1 MDGAPTEN
9 PQGTHG
15 RGAET
20 DSGSEAAQLVF
31 TLPSLELGGDSS
43 AAQAPHVGTSP
54 GVFPVLLAGAPCHL
68 PSQTYL
74 SYLLCRSFSICGSTV
89 VHRSS
94 FHRELGRGP
103 GTYALST
110 GPAHSARSTR
120 HGHLRFLVDD
130 VEEVHHH
137 GQVTDGHGRIH

>member
-9 PQGTHG
+9 QQGTHG

-31 TLPSLELGGDSS
+31 TLPSLELTW
-43 AAQAPHVGTSP
+43 APALGA
-54 GVFPVLLAGAPCHL
+54 FPVLLAGAPCHL
-68 PSQTYL
+68 PSHTYL

-94 FHRELGRGP
+94 FHRELGRWP
-103 GTYALST
+103 GTYT
-110 GPAHSARSTR
+110 VSTR
-120 HGHLRFLVDD
+120 PCPLRPL
-130 VEEVHHH
+130 HPPWPLTLS
-137 GQVTDGHGRIH
+137 G